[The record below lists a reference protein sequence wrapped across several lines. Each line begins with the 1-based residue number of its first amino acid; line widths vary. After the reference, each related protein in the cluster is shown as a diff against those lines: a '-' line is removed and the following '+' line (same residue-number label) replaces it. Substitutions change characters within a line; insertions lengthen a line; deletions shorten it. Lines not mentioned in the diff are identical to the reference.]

1 MSDDTRHRLLQAAG
15 SIFAEKGYEAAS
27 VREICQAA
35 EANIAAVHYHFGEKR
50 QLYVAAVREAQC
62 CQAEAVPFPE
72 WPADLPAE
80 ERLRQFIRT
89 MFERM
94 LDAERPRW
102 HLELMLRELA
112 HPTEACEA
120 VVEDYIRPMAE
131 NLRSILRDLLPSD
144 LSEPERWRIGF
155 SIVGQVLFY
164 YFNQPI
170 IRLLIGPETFAS
182 LTVDDLAA
190 HVARF
195 SLAALGYAAPVVA
208 PGSVVRSVRA
218 AEESTP

>member
-1 MSDDTRHRLLQAAG
+1 MSEDTRNRLIQSAG
-15 SIFAEKGYEAAS
+15 TIFAEKGYEAAS

-62 CQAEAVPFPE
+62 CQAEAIPFPE
-72 WPADLPAE
+72 WPADMPAD

-94 LDAERPRW
+94 LDADRPKW
-102 HLELMLRELA
+102 HLQLMLRELA

-120 VVEDYIRPMAE
+120 VVNDYIRPMAD
-131 NLRSILRDLLPSD
+131 NLRSILRDLLPAD

-164 YFNQPI
+164 YLNQPI
-170 IRLLIGPETFAS
+170 IRLLIGPDAHAS
-182 LTVDDLAA
+182 LTVDDLAN

-195 SLAALGYAAPVVA
+195 SLAALGYAPPMVTAAALETAP
-208 PGSVVRSVRA
+208 
-218 AEESTP
+218 